1 MSPLLIDRET
11 TTMPYPKLAIT
22 KTQFYFKKN
31 KKFFFFAEREENK
44 VYANSLKPVS

>member
-11 TTMPYPKLAIT
+11 TTMQYPKPAIT

-31 KKFFFFAEREENK
+31 KKFFFAEREENK
-44 VYANSLKPVS
+44 VYANSL